1 MTFPPAASDTP
12 RGPRSPR
19 LSIGNFFIDE
29 EVLRET
35 GLTDFTQF
43 RFDPKKE
50 PALDLFVD

>member
-50 PALDLFVD
+50 PELLGWM

>member
-1 MTFPPAASDTP
+1 M
-12 RGPRSPR
+12 
-19 LSIGNFFIDE
+19 GNFFIDE

-43 RFDPKKE
+43 RFAPKKE